1 MKLPAGLKMAA
12 ILHPGNPS
20 SESRRNFPDVAASIV
35 HTPID
40 EDEFMA
46 RKNATPADSDQIKD
60 QVFSELQS
68 LIEESEKL
76 LNDSAA
82 LVGEEAETLRAQV
95 ILKLR
100 QARQAA
106 SNVRSKAQPV
116 VDATQDYIGGHPWQ
130 TVAISAGLGL
140 AVGLLLGRRN

>member
-1 MKLPAGLKMAA
+1 MAA

-35 HTPID
+35 HITPID

-46 RKNATPADSDQIKD
+46 RKNATLADSDQIKD

-95 ILKLR
+95 SLKLR

-140 AVGLLLGRRN
+140 AVGLLLGRRS

>member
-1 MKLPAGLKMAA
+1 MAA

-46 RKNATPADSDQIKD
+46 RKNATLADSDQIKD

-76 LNDSAA
+76 LNDSAD
-82 LVGEEAETLRAQV
+82 R
-95 ILKLR
+95 K
-100 QARQAA
+100 
-106 SNVRSKAQPV
+106 SV
-116 VDATQDYIGGHPWQ
+116 V
-130 TVAISAGLGL
+130 
-140 AVGLLLGRRN
+140 

>member
-1 MKLPAGLKMAA
+1 
-12 ILHPGNPS
+12 
-20 SESRRNFPDVAASIV
+20 
-35 HTPID
+35 
-40 EDEFMA
+40 MA
-46 RKNATPADSDQIKD
+46 RKNATLTDSDQIKD

-76 LNDSAA
+76 LNDSAT

-95 ILKLR
+95 SLKLK

-106 SNVRSKAQPV
+106 GNVRDKAQPV

-140 AVGLLLGRRN
+140 VVGLLLGRRN

>member
-1 MKLPAGLKMAA
+1 MAA
-12 ILHPGNPS
+12 ILHRSDAS
-20 SESRRNFPDVAASIV
+20 SESRRNFPDAAASIV
-35 HTPID
+35 HPPID

-46 RKNATPADSDQIKD
+46 RKNAAQAASDQIKD

-95 ILKLR
+95 GLKLR
-100 QARQAA
+100 QAREAA

-116 VDATQDYIGGHPWQ
+116 VEATQEYIGGHPWQ
-130 TVAISAGLGL
+130 TVAVSAGFGL
-140 AVGLLLGRRN
+140 VIGLLLGRRY

>member
-1 MKLPAGLKMAA
+1 MAA

-20 SESRRNFPDVAASIV
+20 SESRRNFPDVVASIV

-46 RKNATPADSDQIKD
+46 RKNATLADSDQIKD

-95 ILKLR
+95 SLKLR

-106 SNVRSKAQPV
+106 SNVRNKAQPV

-140 AVGLLLGRRN
+140 VVGLLLGRRN